1 MYNASRL
8 ERVNGL
14 AALGQQSI
22 AKRMRTG
29 HSGRSRSR
37 MYRGEV
43 FRGLTS
49 VAQGLAGIG
58 LAEIDGYFS
67 GRPRGTPYASDT
79 FQPWRSHAQ
88 ATSGDLQPGPGAPPD
103 RDRSDRI
110 ATQLPVLRFRRIRT
124 RTESHP
130 AAAPIPRDTDVQF
143 VRKNGTLYCGRRLE
157 GASQTS
163 SIVGARALGRLRVRE
178 HFSLRSAHFGVGRFP
193 SVPSAVGG
201 SDTLHR

>member
-1 MYNASRL
+1 
-8 ERVNGL
+8 
-14 AALGQQSI
+14 
-22 AKRMRTG
+22 MRTG

-43 FRGLTS
+43 FRELTS

-67 GRPRGTPYASDT
+67 RRPRGTPYASDT
-79 FQPWRSHAQ
+79 FLWRSHAQ
-88 ATSGDLQPGPGAPPD
+88 ATSGDLQPGSGATPD
-103 RDRSDRI
+103 RDRSHRI
-110 ATQLPVLRFRRIRT
+110 ASQLPIVRFRRLRT

-130 AAAPIPRDTDVQF
+130 TAAPFPRDTDVQF
-143 VRKNGTLYCGRRLE
+143 VRQNGALYCGCRLE
-157 GASQTS
+157 GASQTG

-178 HFSLRSAHFGVGRFP
+178 HFSMRSAHFGVGRFP
-193 SVPSAVGG
+193 SVPSSVGG